1 MKQML
6 LDSVYFGVLLT
17 LGAYAIGMMLK
28 RKLGWSI
35 LNPLL
40 IAIILII
47 AFLAIME
54 IPYASYNA
62 SANLVSYLL
71 TPATICL
78 AVPLYQQVELLK
90 KNYKAVVAG
99 IVSGVLSSMIS
110 VLALAL
116 LFRFDHVSYV
126 TFLPK
131 SITTAI
137 GMGISAELGGFVPLT
152 VVAIVLTGIFGSLV
166 ADKVLHVLHIEEPI
180 AKGIAIGSASH
191 AMGTAHAMELGQVE
205 GAMSGLSIVVSGIV
219 TVLAAT
225 LFSWIM

>member
-40 IAIILII
+40 VAIILII

-78 AVPLYQQVELLK
+78 AVPLYQ
-90 KNYKAVVAG
+90 
-99 IVSGVLSSMIS
+99 
-110 VLALAL
+110 
-116 LFRFDHVSYV
+116 H
-126 TFLPK
+126 
-131 SITTAI
+131 
-137 GMGISAELGGFVPLT
+137 
-152 VVAIVLTGIFGSLV
+152 
-166 ADKVLHVLHIEEPI
+166 H
-180 AKGIAIGSASH
+180 
-191 AMGTAHAMELGQVE
+191 
-205 GAMSGLSIVVSGIV
+205 
-219 TVLAAT
+219 
-225 LFSWIM
+225 